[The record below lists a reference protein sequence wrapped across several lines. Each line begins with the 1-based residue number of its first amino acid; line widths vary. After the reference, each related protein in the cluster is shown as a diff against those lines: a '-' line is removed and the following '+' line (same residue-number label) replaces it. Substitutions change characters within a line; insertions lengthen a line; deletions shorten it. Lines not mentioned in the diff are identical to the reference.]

1 MAVVLMM
8 TYPSPEPSAASRPRA
23 VARKVTWHPTAV
35 TAGPLCEWHLS
46 GAIPGEMPRLPT
58 RVARLDGAA
67 ISRQVSRHQAVIAHG
82 F

>member
-1 MAVVLMM
+1 M
-8 TYPSPEPSAASRPRA
+8 THPSPETSAASHPWA

-35 TAGPLCEWHLS
+35 TAGALCEWRQS

-67 ISRQVSRHQAVIAHG
+67 ISRQVSRHQAVVAHSFG
-82 F
+82 WAV